1 MELLIPILTVLLYLA
16 TAALAALRLFRP
28 AAGASLPRSVVI
40 QSGFGALLLHGLV
53 LYQTIVAED
62 GFNLAFFQAL
72 SLGGW
77 MISLVIMLSSL
88 TKPAEN
94 LAIFLFPFI
103 ALAVAAC
110 CLFSTD
116 STRLLSSSHGW
127 PLGVHV
133 ITSLLAWSLFAIA
146 SVQAILLWVQDKHLH
161 NRQPGGFIKALPPLQ
176 TMESLL
182 FELIVAG
189 MILLT
194 VSLASGFFYLQDMF
208 AQHLAHKTILSTVA
222 WLLFAILLWG
232 RYRYGWRGQI
242 ALRWTLIGFVV
253 LGLAYFGSKAVL
265 ELIIQRT

>member
-1 MELLIPILTVLLYLA
+1 MKQIIPLLAILLYLA
-16 TAALAALRLFRP
+16 TASLAAIRLFRP
-28 AAGASLPRSVVI
+28 ELSTRLSRSIVI
-40 QSGFGALLLHGLV
+40 QVGFAALLVHALI

-62 GFNLAFFQAL
+62 GLNLAFFQAL

-77 MISLVIMLSSL
+77 MIALVIMLSSL

-94 LAIFLFPFI
+94 LAIFLFPPI

-110 CLFSTD
+110 CLYTTE
-116 STRLLSSSHGW
+116 STRLLDASSGW

-161 NRQPGGFIKALPPLQ
+161 NRKPGGFIKALPPLQ

-189 MILLT
+189 MVLLT
-194 VSLASGFFYLQDMF
+194 ISLTSGFLYLHDMF
-208 AQHLAHKTILSTVA
+208 AQRLAHKTILSTVA
-222 WLLFAILLWG
+222 WILFAILIWG

-242 ALRWTLIGFVV
+242 ALRWTLIGFIV
-253 LGLAYFGSKAVL
+253 LGLAYFGSKAVV
-265 ELIIQRT
+265 ELIIQR